1 MQHDKNTNYSKRDR
15 KTAHREKT
23 PQQIKYNMKK
33 VQHKQAQHKREEHEE
48 STINVSEIWKNP

>member
-1 MQHDKNTNYSKRDR
+1 MQHDKNINYSKRDR

-33 VQHKQAQHKREEHEE
+33 VQHKKTEHEN
-48 STINVSEIWKNP
+48 SAIGKRINRVKKIKK